1 MRVASER
8 ARRERA
14 CCVEG
19 DMSATA
25 VVVDAGA
32 DVDEAEGEDGVVERE
47 ETDRDEED
55 DEEEEEEKDTEKEW
69 MLFASSRCFIAVA
82 ITLPLCS

>member
-8 ARRERA
+8 ARRDIA

-19 DMSATA
+19 DISAA
-25 VVVDAGA
+25 NVVVDVGAG
-32 DVDEAEGEDGVVERE
+32 VDEAEGEDGDIESGER
-47 ETDRDEED
+47 DR
-55 DEEEEEEKDTEKEW
+55 DEEEEEDENDTEKEW

-82 ITLPLCS
+82 IMLPLCS